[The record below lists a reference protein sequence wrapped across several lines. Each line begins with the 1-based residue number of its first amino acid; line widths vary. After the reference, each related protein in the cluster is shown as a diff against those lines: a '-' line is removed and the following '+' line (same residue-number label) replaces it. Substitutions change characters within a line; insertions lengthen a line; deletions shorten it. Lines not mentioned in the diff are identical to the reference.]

1 MELDTGAAVSKHTRN
16 TYFPSLGLT
25 PCSLALRTYT
35 AQTIPV
41 LGEAHM
47 YKLNTKTSLVTLP
60 LYVIEGNGPDLIG
73 RDWLSAIQ
81 GSS

>member
-41 LGEAHM
+41 LGEAHVQVK
-47 YKLNTKTSLVTLP
+47 YEDQPTKPSNIT
-60 LYVIEGNGPDLIG
+60 VICH
-73 RDWLSAIQ
+73 
-81 GSS
+81 